1 MQSLLNFSL
10 GIPTKLLSTH
20 QSTNDITG
28 GGFAMTKFIF
38 VTGGVVSGLGK
49 GITSASLGM
58 LMKARGFRTTNIKID
73 PYLNYDAGT
82 MNPYQHGEVFV
93 LDDGGEV
100 DLDLGNYERFL
111 DTNLTFDHNI
121 TTGKVYSAVIEK
133 ERRGDYLGATV
144 QVIPHIT
151 NEIKERIRAIA
162 REYDVV
168 VVEIGGT
175 VGDIES
181 MPFLEA
187 ARQMQLEEG
196 RDNVAF
202 VHVTY
207 VPKLKVVGEQ
217 KTKPTQHSV
226 KELRS
231 LGIQPDAIVARSE
244 DPLEEGARRKI
255 SLFTNVPPEAVI
267 SAYDVEDTY
276 EVPLMLEKEG
286 LARYITKRLG
296 LPEKEPELDAW
307 REMVERYKSLED
319 TVEIA
324 VVGKYVKLADSYL
337 SIKEA
342 LKHSSVANGVKV
354 KIRWI
359 EAEDLEKNGTKLLE
373 GIDGIIVP
381 GGFGARGTEGKM
393 MAARYARE
401 NDIPFLGICFGFQ
414 LTVVEFARNVL
425 GLKGAHSTEIDPQAP
440 HPVVDLMPEQRGLD
454 KLGGTMRLGAYPV
467 KIKPGTL
474 ARELYGKDLIYERH
488 RHRWEVNPEYIEKFE
503 EAGLVFSGIAGDD
516 ERRMEILELPEKSY
530 FIATQFHPEFKS
542 RPMNPAPVFRGL
554 VKAAKEKKGL

>member
-1 MQSLLNFSL
+1 
-10 GIPTKLLSTH
+10 
-20 QSTNDITG
+20 
-28 GGFAMTKFIF
+28 
-38 VTGGVVSGLGK
+38 
-49 GITSASLGM
+49 
-58 LMKARGFRTTNIKID
+58 ARGFRTTNIKID

-111 DTNLTFDHNI
+111 GTSLSFDHNI

-133 ERRGDYLGATV
+133 ERKGRYLGATV

-151 NEIKERIRAIA
+151 NEIKERIRRIA
-162 REYDVV
+162 RDYEVV

-207 VPKLKVVGEQ
+207 VPKLRVVGEQ

-244 DPLEEGARRKI
+244 DPLEEGARKKI
-255 SLFTNVPPEAVI
+255 SLFTNVPEKAVV

-276 EVPLMLEKEG
+276 EVPLLLEKEG
-286 LARYITKRLG
+286 LPSYLTERLG
-296 LPEKEPELDAW
+296 LPEREPELNAW
-307 REMVERYKSLED
+307 REMVEKYKSLSED
-319 TVEIA
+319 VEIA
-324 VVGKYVKLADSYL
+324 IVGKYVKLADSYL

-342 LKHSSVANGVKV
+342 LKHSSVVNGVKV

-359 EAEDLEKNGTKLLE
+359 EAEDVEREGTALLE
-373 GIDGIIVP
+373 GVDGIIVP
-381 GGFGARGTEGKM
+381 GGFGARGSEGKIE
-393 MAARYARE
+393 AIRYARE

-425 GLKGAHSTEIDPQAP
+425 GLEGAHSTEIEPGTP

-467 KIKPGTL
+467 KVKPGTL
-474 ARELYGKDLIYERH
+474 AHRLYGRQLIYERH
-488 RHRWEVNPEYIEKFE
+488 RHRWEVNPEYIEMFE
-503 EAGLVFSGIAGDD
+503 DGGLLFSGIAGDD
-516 ERRMEILELPEKSY
+516 ERRMEILELPDHRY

-554 VKAAKEKKGL
+554 VKAAKEKRQ